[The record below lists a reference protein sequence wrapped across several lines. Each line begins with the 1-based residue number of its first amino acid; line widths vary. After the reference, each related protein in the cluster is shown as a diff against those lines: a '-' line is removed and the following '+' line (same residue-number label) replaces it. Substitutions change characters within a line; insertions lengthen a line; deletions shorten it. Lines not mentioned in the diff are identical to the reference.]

1 MVYRNDN
8 KLILR
13 IINPVNQFNLLEFC
27 KSRPRRRSDQ
37 TLIIP
42 LAHRADQTQEYYFSV
57 KLAEV
62 RRLIAAGHDV
72 INIGI
77 GNPDMMPSDAT
88 LHALTTSAQ
97 QPNAHGYQSY
107 KGIPAFR
114 AAIARFYAHTY
125 GVTLD
130 PETEILPLIG
140 SKEGITHLSL
150 TFLNEGD
157 RVLVPELGYP
167 AYRTVSQMVGADVR
181 EYPLLEREN
190 WQPDWDAMTD
200 LVGKE
205 EIAPAHQTKII
216 WLNYPHMPTGAPA
229 TRTLFERAVRF
240 AHDHR
245 VLLCHD
251 NPYSLILN
259 KKPPVSLLSI
269 DGAKAVAVELNSM
282 SKSHNMAGWRIGW
295 LAGSKAYVDA
305 VLTIKSNVDSGTFL
319 AVQQA
324 AVQALANSDD
334 WHRQRNAVYEGR
346 LDAAKAFLDALNCT
360 YTNDQEGLFLWA
372 KLPDYVESAE
382 ALVDDLLYNKHI
394 FMAPGSVF
402 GPKGNRYVRVSLCM
416 SKERIWMAVERLN
429 QD

>member
-1 MVYRNDN
+1 M
-8 KLILR
+8 
-13 IINPVNQFNLLEFC
+13 
-27 KSRPRRRSDQ
+27 
-37 TLIIP
+37 IIP
-42 LAHRADQTQEYYFSV
+42 VAHRADQTQEYYFSV

-62 RRLIAAGHDV
+62 RQLMAAGHDV

-77 GNPDMMPSDAT
+77 GNPDLMPSDAT
-88 LHALTTSAQ
+88 LDALITSVR

-114 AAIARFYAHTY
+114 AAIARFYDHTY
-125 GVTLD
+125 GIALN

-140 SKEGITHLSL
+140 SKEGITHLAL

-157 RVLVPELGYP
+157 HVLVPELGYP
-167 AYRTVSQMVGADVR
+167 SYRAVSQMVGAHVR
-181 EYPLLEREN
+181 EYPLLEEDG
-190 WQPDWDAMTD
+190 WQPDWAAMAD
-200 LVGKE
+200 LISE
-205 EIAPAHQTKII
+205 RTKII

-229 TRTLFERAVRF
+229 TQTLFERAVQF

-259 KKPPVSLLSI
+259 KKPPISLLCI

-295 LAGSKAYVDA
+295 LAGAKPYVDA

-324 AVQALANSDD
+324 AVAALANSDD
-334 WHRQRNAVYEGR
+334 WHRRRNAVYKGR
-346 LDAAKAFLDALNCT
+346 LGAAKAFWTRSAAPTPTTRKVYFCGPNCPIRSRRPKRWSMICSTTNTFSSHRDSFLDRRETATSGCHCVCPKNGFGRPLS
-360 YTNDQEGLFLWA
+360 GLF
-372 KLPDYVESAE
+372 PEFV
-382 ALVDDLLYNKHI
+382 
-394 FMAPGSVF
+394 
-402 GPKGNRYVRVSLCM
+402 
-416 SKERIWMAVERLN
+416 
-429 QD
+429 QT

>member
-1 MVYRNDN
+1 M
-8 KLILR
+8 
-13 IINPVNQFNLLEFC
+13 
-27 KSRPRRRSDQ
+27 
-37 TLIIP
+37 
-42 LAHRADQTQEYYFSV
+42 AHRADQAQEYYFSV

-62 RRLIAAGHDV
+62 RKLVAAGHDV

-88 LHALTTSAQ
+88 LDALETSAR
-97 QPNAHGYQSY
+97 QPGAHGYQSY

-125 GVTLD
+125 DVALD

-150 TFLNEGD
+150 TFLNDGD

-167 AYRTVSQMVGADVR
+167 AYRAVSQMVGADVQ
-181 EYPLLEREN
+181 EYPLLENEN
-190 WQPDWDAMTD
+190 WQPDWNAMAD
-200 LVGKE
+200 LVTEK
-205 EIAPAHQTKII
+205 TKMI

-229 TRTLFERAVRF
+229 TRALFERAVRF

-259 KKPPVSLLSI
+259 KKPPISLLSI
-269 DGAKAVAVELNSM
+269 DGAREVAVELNSM

-295 LAGSKAYVDA
+295 LAAARSYIDA

-319 AVQQA
+319 AIQQA
-324 AVQALANSDD
+324 AVAALANSDD
-334 WHRQRNAVYEGR
+334 WHRQRNAVYEDR
-346 LDAAKAFLDALNCT
+346 LDAAKAFLDALGCT
-360 YTNDQEGLFLWA
+360 YTNDQEGMFLWA
-372 KLPDYVESAE
+372 RLPDSIASAE
-382 ALVDDLLYNKHI
+382 VLVDELLYNRHVFI
-394 FMAPGSVF
+394 APGFIF
-402 GPKGNRYVRVSLCM
+402 GPKGNRYIRVSLCM
-416 SKERIWMAVERLN
+416 PKERIWAAVERLKTV
-429 QD
+429 

>member
-1 MVYRNDN
+1 M
-8 KLILR
+8 
-13 IINPVNQFNLLEFC
+13 
-27 KSRPRRRSDQ
+27 
-37 TLIIP
+37 IIP
-42 LAHRADQTQEYYFSV
+42 LAHRAHQTQEYYFSV

-62 RRLIAAGHDV
+62 RKLIAAGHDV

-77 GNPDMMPSDAT
+77 GNPDMMPSEAT
-88 LHALTTSAQ
+88 LDALATSAR

-114 AAIARFYAHTY
+114 EAIARFYAHTY
-125 GVTLD
+125 GVPLD

-167 AYRTVSQMVGADVR
+167 AYRAVSRMVGADVR

-190 WQPDWDAMTD
+190 WQPDWSAMAD
-200 LVGKE
+200 LVNDR
-205 EIAPAHQTKII
+205 TKII

-229 TRTLFERAVRF
+229 TRSLFERAVRF

-245 VLLCHD
+245 VLLAHD

-259 KKPPVSLLSI
+259 KKLPISLLSI
-269 DGAKAVAVELNSM
+269 DGAKDVSVELNSM

-295 LAGSKAYVDA
+295 LAGVKPYLDA

-319 AVQQA
+319 AMQQA
-324 AVQALANSDD
+324 GVQALANSDD
-334 WHRQRNAVYEGR
+334 WHRDRNAVYEGR
-346 LDAAKAFLDALNCT
+346 LDAAKAFLDALGCT
-360 YTNDQEGLFLWA
+360 WTDDQEGLFLWA
-372 KLPDYVESAE
+372 KLPDSVVSAE
-382 ALVDDLLYNKHI
+382 VLVDDLLHNKHI
-394 FMAPGSVF
+394 FAAPGSVF
-402 GPKGNRYVRVSLCM
+402 GPKGERYIRVSLCVP
-416 SKERIWMAVERLN
+416 KERIWEAVKRL
-429 QD
+429 QV